1 MKRFISIL
9 LFCLILKVN
18 SHGMSVV
25 FSWKQISYNFD
36 GVLYTKNSDY
46 DRTVNDNIH
55 FEDEL
60 QEAGKFFIQYN
71 NVPIGFEVYGD
82 TVFVTVPRRRHGIPS
97 TLNYLKLSDSCPI
110 LRPYP
115 DVASRTLVSV
125 YRPRVDECG
134 RLWMVDTGLLEVPGE
149 RKQIQPPAIVVYDL
163 NSKRQILRYQ
173 LKPTDLVDERTPGG
187 LTFITVDVTSCSDT
201 YAYITDLATNGLIVF
216 SLKERDSWRI
226 QDDSFRLDE
235 GALNFTVAG
244 NCSPWTRVINWR
256 DGLFSIALSNRD
268 TTNRRTAFFHP
279 LVSTQEFSINT
290 AVLKSS
296 RQGNINGQVRLLG
309 TRGPLTQSGSHDYH
323 NGVLFFANVA
333 QDGILCWNTRKPMTP
348 ENVVLVA
355 QDREKLVY
363 ISDLKVKGDEVWV
376 LVNQIPRFVY
386 ATLDPRENNFYILK
400 GRVQDLIKNTKCA

>member
-1 MKRFISIL
+1 MKRYISIL
-9 LFCLILKVN
+9 LFCSILKVN
-18 SHGMSVV
+18 SHGMNVV

-46 DRTVNDNIH
+46 DRTVDDNVH
-55 FEDEL
+55 FADEL
-60 QEAGKFFIQYN
+60 QEAEKFFIQYN
-71 NVPIGFEVYGD
+71 NVPIGFEVYRD
-82 TVFVTVPRRRHGIPS
+82 TVFVTIPRRRHGIPS
-97 TLNYLKLSDSCPI
+97 TLNYIKLSDPSPV

-115 DVASRTLVSV
+115 NVASRNLVSV

-163 NSKRQILRYQ
+163 NSKSQVLRYQ

-187 LTFITVDVTSCSDT
+187 LTSITVDVGASCSDT

-226 QDDSFRLDE
+226 QDDSLRLDE
-235 GALNFTVAG
+235 GAMNFTVAG
-244 NCSPWTRVINWR
+244 HVINWR

-268 TTNRRTAFFHP
+268 ATNRTAFFHP
-279 LVSTQEFSINT
+279 LVSTQEFSIDT
-290 AVLKSS
+290 SMLKSS
-296 RQGNINGQVRLLG
+296 KQGNVNGQVRLLG

-323 NGVLFFANVA
+323 DGVLFFANVA
-333 QDGILCWNTRKPMTP
+333 QDGILCWNTRKPLTP

-355 QDREKLVY
+355 QDHEKLVY
-363 ISDLKVKGDEVWV
+363 ISDLKVKADEVWV

-386 ATLDPRENNFYILK
+386 GTLDPTQNNFYILK